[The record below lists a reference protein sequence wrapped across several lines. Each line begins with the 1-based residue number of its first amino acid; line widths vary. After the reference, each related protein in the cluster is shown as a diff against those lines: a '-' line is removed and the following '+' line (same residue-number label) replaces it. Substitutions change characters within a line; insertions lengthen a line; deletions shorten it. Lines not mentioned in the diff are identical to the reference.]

1 MITELVYWFIALL
14 GMALVIMWID
24 SLLCNGK
31 VKVHPSIE
39 RPLERQRVWAH
50 LKYPDKWVFGYYDFE
65 SDALIVEGGFYHWGN
80 IDYWVDLTEYK

>member
-1 MITELVYWFIALL
+1 MITELGYWFIALL
-14 GMALVIMWID
+14 GIALVIMLID

-39 RPLERQRVWAH
+39 RPGERQRIWAH
-50 LKYPDKWVFGYYDFE
+50 LKYSDKWVFGYYDLE
-65 SDALIVEGGFYHWGN
+65 SDALIFEGGFYQWGN